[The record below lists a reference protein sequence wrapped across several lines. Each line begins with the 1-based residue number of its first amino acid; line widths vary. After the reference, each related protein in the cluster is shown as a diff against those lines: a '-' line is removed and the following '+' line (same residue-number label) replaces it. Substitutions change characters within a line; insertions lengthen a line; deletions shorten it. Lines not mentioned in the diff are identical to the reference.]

1 MCIASYYFVANLL
14 MTTPCTKCYKNRPS
28 FMEDGTENIWLT
40 FFLDS
45 VYIIMLSDVFKL
57 FKFQI
62 SQVCNEIRRFFGKL

>member
-1 MCIASYYFVANLL
+1 
-14 MTTPCTKCYKNRPS
+14 
-28 FMEDGTENIWLT
+28 MEDGTENIWLT